1 MEKHAVTKTWGRTI
15 YVDMERSSKCV
26 LFFKK
31 TNVHSNTI
39 LFVLNEKIDKQ
50 VYTDIFFQEGYTRI
64 GSNFGK
70 QDWGLEREKDNLLFI
85 WHFSMMSNFFIPSEY
100 KTFLKINMLK
110 ADKEHGRIKKR
121 EKRGP
126 LGGRLWHVL
135 AQDNLASAPFI

>member
-50 VYTDIFFQEGYTRI
+50 VG
-64 GSNFGK
+64 
-70 QDWGLEREKDNLLFI
+70 
-85 WHFSMMSNFFIPSEY
+85 
-100 KTFLKINMLK
+100 
-110 ADKEHGRIKKR
+110 
-121 EKRGP
+121 
-126 LGGRLWHVL
+126 V
-135 AQDNLASAPFI
+135 

>member
-1 MEKHAVTKTWGRTI
+1 
-15 YVDMERSSKCV
+15 MERSSKCV

-85 WHFSMMSNFFIPSEY
+85 
-100 KTFLKINMLK
+100 
-110 ADKEHGRIKKR
+110 
-121 EKRGP
+121 
-126 LGGRLWHVL
+126 
-135 AQDNLASAPFI
+135 